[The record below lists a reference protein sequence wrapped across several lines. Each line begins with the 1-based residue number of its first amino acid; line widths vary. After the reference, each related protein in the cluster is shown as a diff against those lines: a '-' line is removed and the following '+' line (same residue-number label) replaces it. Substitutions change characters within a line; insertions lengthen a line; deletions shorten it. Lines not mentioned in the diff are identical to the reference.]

1 MSLDQRRISQSG
13 RKAVHV
19 LALLSMLLTNG
30 VGTAVVKVAGSGD
43 PATRV
48 SAQNPTKAVTNLLNS
63 ATRQPG

>member
-19 LALLSMLLTNG
+19 LALFSMLLTNG
-30 VGTAVVKVAGSGD
+30 VSTAVVKAAGSES
-43 PATRV
+43 PATWV
-48 SAQNPTKAVTNLLNS
+48 GVQNPTKAVTNLLNS